1 MHAMAELTR
10 LEKIDENTVEEIN
23 TLLAQLAPDQ
33 ESVTSS
39 ALEEMLAHPDTELWT
54 VRDGGKIIGIATLII
69 MHKLSGISSQVE
81 HVVVDQTYRGKGL
94 GETLVKKLIE
104 RAGARHAKRVMLTS
118 RPARA
123 AANKLYRKLGF
134 ELKETNVYRLT
145 L

>member
-54 VRDGGKIIGIATLII
+54 IRDGGKIIGIATLII

-123 AANKLYRKLGF
+123 AANKLYQKLGF